1 MPNTGLGSQ
10 KKWKRIT
17 KMVNPP
23 KWKKWLSYLVEQ
35 HVESVEGTLNPSL
48 HVSLVNGRYQL
59 STDTAVYSF
68 DDLYDNFT
76 TAFEQTDL
84 KSFQPKSV
92 LILGLGLGSVPYIL
106 ETKYKIQPTYTAVE
120 LDEAVIYL
128 AEKYRL
134 AGLKAPVQ
142 CIAADAEVFVSINTE
157 LFDLIVID
165 IFIDDLIPEPFLSE
179 EFMTQI
185 KGMLNTNGLVMF
197 NHMAMDK
204 EQKERSVQYLEQ
216 VMRPLFPSATYIE
229 TRNNHILV
237 NTSQYLK

>member
-1 MPNTGLGSQ
+1 MAH
-10 KKWKRIT
+10 
-17 KMVNPP
+17 PP
-23 KWKKWLSYLVEQ
+23 KWKKWLSYLFEQ
-35 HVESVEGTLNPSL
+35 HIESVEGTLNPSL

-84 KSFQPKSV
+84 NAFQPKSV

-106 ETKYKIQPTYTAVE
+106 ESKYNLQPAYTAVE

-134 AGLKAPVQ
+134 ADLKAPIQ

-157 LFDLIVID
+157 IFDLIVID
-165 IFIDDLIPEPFLSE
+165 IFIDDLIPVPFLE
-179 EFMTQI
+179 ETFMAQI
-185 KGMLNTNGLVMF
+185 KDMLHADGLLMF

-204 EQKERSVQYLEQ
+204 EQKERSIQYLEQ
-216 VMRPLFPSATYIE
+216 VMRPLFPSSTYIE